1 MLFIIYNL
9 LIYSLKIET
18 ITCNKL
24 SHCLFDFDCA
34 NFDQYENEKYQHQVF
49 KYYNLTSSSNELKM
63 LSINDMSL
71 YRKEMAI
78 TQEPNDPPQQRDS
91 KFRIK

>member
-1 MLFIIYNL
+1 
-9 LIYSLKIET
+9 
-18 ITCNKL
+18 
-24 SHCLFDFDCA
+24 
-34 NFDQYENEKYQHQVF
+34 
-49 KYYNLTSSSNELKM
+49 M